1 MTARIFFFSWLI
13 SVLINR
19 ITSSKP
25 NIMSAVAEVEV
36 GGNTKKLLLDAFT
49 ELDEEEY
56 SDDYDENYSG
66 EDYNSEEEF
75 HQDLESRSLDL
86 GAYGSGNI
94 TQQYNRQRR
103 FIESASL
110 ETVAGPRIIPGT
122 QPVIQPTQTTE
133 NSDSTKVA
141 TPADSAPAVP
151 TPAAAPEP
159 EISKN
164 EVLSRVPRINAQGP
178 KTSHNKS
185 VDDPANQLAKYAA
198 RINLG
203 GAEEMIQSTKGKG
216 KTQSTTATADRSNR
230 ATTEQVLD
238 PRTRMIL
245 FKMINRG
252 IVYEINGCIS
262 TGKEANVYH
271 AQTEEG
277 AHRAIKIYK
286 TSILVFKDRDRYVTG
301 EFRFRNGYSRHNP
314 RKMVKLWAEKEFRNL
329 KRIYQSDIPVPKPL
343 HLHLHVLVMEFLGD
357 KKGWASPRLRDAVI
371 EPELFPGLYLQLISY
386 MRILYQQCRLVHADL
401 SEYNIL
407 YHKKKLWMIDVSQS
421 VEHDHPSSLEFLRMD
436 IKNVSDYF
444 RRQGVEVFSERR
456 TFRFI
461 TMSTLD
467 PEHFPSAV
475 VPAPYPEKSDYLVEV
490 LEGLPKEE
498 ETESSAADDAVF
510 RSVYIPQN
518 LEQVYDVERD
528 VERVNRGEAA
538 DLIYGEMVV
547 TKNDKKVEEV
557 SESSEAEGSDDEE
570 EGTGSDKEE
579 EDDDEWK
586 EKSGADR
593 KFTDRESNKDRKK
606 QVKLEAKEKRQ
617 KKIKKHV
624 KKKLIS
630 NSTKKKK

>member
-1 MTARIFFFSWLI
+1 MSGPVTEI
-13 SVLINR
+13 VVEGN
-19 ITSSKP
+19 SKK
-25 NIMSAVAEVEV
+25 I
-36 GGNTKKLLLDAFT
+36 LLDAFT
-49 ELDEEEY
+49 EVDEEY

-75 HQDLESRSLDL
+75 DRDLESRSLDL

-103 FIESASL
+103 FIETAPI
-110 ETVAGPRIIPGT
+110 ETGSRPLIPGA
-122 QPVIQPTQTTE
+122 PVQ
-133 NSDSTKVA
+133 KVDKKSEDKA
-141 TPADSAPAVP
+141 VNTPAPFQLEVMSRAP
-151 TPAAAPEP
+151 
-159 EISKN
+159 
-164 EVLSRVPRINAQGP
+164 RVNQQGP
-178 KTSHNKS
+178 KVSHNKS
-185 VDDPANQLAKYAA
+185 IDDPVNQLAKYAA

-203 GAEEMIQSTKGKG
+203 GGAEEMMSNTKGKG
-216 KTQSTTATADRSNR
+216 KNQTATASTDRSNR
-230 ATTEQVLD
+230 ATSEQVLD

-271 AQTEEG
+271 AQTEDG

-357 KKGWASPRLRDAVI
+357 KKGWASPRLRDADI
-371 EPELFPGLYLQLISY
+371 EEELYPHLYFQLISY

-436 IKNVSDYF
+436 IKNVNDYF
-444 RRQGVEVFSERR
+444 RRQGVEVLSERR

-461 TMSTLD
+461 TSSTLD
-467 PEHFPSAV
+467 AENFPSAA

-498 ETESSAADDAVF
+498 ETEASVADDAVF

-538 DLIYGEMVV
+538 ELIYGEMVV
-547 TKNDKKVEEV
+547 TKANENVSKPEEV
-557 SESSEAEGSDDEE
+557 TDNESNGSSSGEDEDGEGDEDESDD
-570 EGTGSDKEE
+570 G
-579 EDDDEWK
+579 WK
-586 EKSGADR
+586 EKPEAER
-593 KFTDRESNKDRKK
+593 KFQDRESNKERKK
-606 QVKLEAKEKRQ
+606 QLKEENKQKRQ

>member
-1 MTARIFFFSWLI
+1 MS
-13 SVLINR
+13 SV
-19 ITSSKP
+19 T
-25 NIMSAVAEVEV
+25 EVEI
-36 GGNTKKLLLDAFT
+36 GKKSKKILLDAFT
-49 ELDEEEY
+49 ELDEDEG
-56 SDDYDENYSG
+56 SDFYDENYSG
-66 EDYNSEEEF
+66 EDYNSDQEF
-75 HQDLESRSLDL
+75 HLDLESRSLDL

-94 TQQYNRQRR
+94 TQQYNRERQ
-103 FIESASL
+103 FVQVVPVEI
-110 ETVAGPRIIPGT
+110 THKVIPGAS
-122 QPVIQPTQTTE
+122 QKTQTVRARLLKETTD
-133 NSDSTKVA
+133 NLDSTLPIKTEVVA
-141 TPADSAPAVP
+141 RSAGA
-151 TPAAAPEP
+151 
-159 EISKN
+159 N
-164 EVLSRVPRINAQGP
+164 QQGP
-178 KTSHNKS
+178 KISHNKS
-185 VDDPANQLAKYAA
+185 ADDPANQLTKYAA

-203 GAEEMIQSTKGKG
+203 GGAEDLVQSTKGKG
-216 KTQSTTATADRSNR
+216 KTQVSTATTDRSNR
-230 ATTEQVLD
+230 ATNEQVLD

-329 KRIYQSDIPVPKPL
+329 KRIYQSDIPAPKPL

-371 EPELFPGLYLQLISY
+371 EGDLYPGLYNQLLSY
-386 MRILYQQCRLVHADL
+386 MRILYQQCKLVHADL

-436 IKNVSDYF
+436 IKNVNDYF
-444 RRQGVEVFSERR
+444 RRQGVSVLSERR
-456 TFRFI
+456 TFRFVTSSI
-461 TMSTLD
+461 LD
-467 PEHFPSAV
+467 QENFPSAEISS
-475 VPAPYPEKSDYLVEV
+475 PYPETSDYLTKV
-490 LEGLPKEE
+490 LDGLPYEE
-498 ETESSAADDAVF
+498 ETEETTADDAVF

-518 LEQVYDVERD
+518 LEQVYDIERD

-538 DLIYGEMVV
+538 ELIYGEMVI
-547 TKNDKKVEEV
+547 TKGVNPKEKEIEDEE
-557 SESSEAEGSDDEE
+557 SENSSEESDSDD
-570 EGTGSDKEE
+570 D
-579 EDDDEWK
+579 DDDEWK
-586 EKSGADR
+586 DKPEAER
-593 KFTDRESNKDRKK
+593 KFQDRDINKERKK
-606 QVKLEAKEKRQ
+606 QLKQEAKEKRQ